1 MSNDKRLK
9 SAMHLSNDKRLKSA
23 MDLLI
28 KIKDGNIST
37 YEKFADLMRR
47 FKRNEITLDTIS
59 DKVYKLIGTNPDLW
73 SKFVAFLP
81 EHQTEKLKSKE
92 SRLIPPINV
101 STDTFGAI
109 VKLLPLPSLARLS
122 ETCMW
127 ANVQI
132 TPAVFDAALQRARL
146 TQGIFSVSESLRI
159 KNANDETILVRPVAE
174 GLSSLRVQISHR
186 RYVAEVDDAGM
197 ASLLADIMASDE
209 ETRGR
214 TRIWFRFDSHS
225 DSEVVYIE
233 LFVSQDGEIVQQASA
248 ACILA

>member
-1 MSNDKRLK
+1 MSNDKRFK
-9 SAMHLSNDKRLKSA
+9 SAMDLSNDKRLKSA

-37 YEKFADLMRR
+37 YDKFADLMRR

-81 EHQTEKLKSKE
+81 EHQTEKLKE

-146 TQGIFSVSESLRI
+146 TQGIFSVSESLR
-159 KNANDETILVRPVAE
+159 
-174 GLSSLRVQISHR
+174 
-186 RYVAEVDDAGM
+186 M
-197 ASLLADIMASDE
+197 
-209 ETRGR
+209 
-214 TRIWFRFDSHS
+214 RI
-225 DSEVVYIE
+225 
-233 LFVSQDGEIVQQASA
+233 
-248 ACILA
+248 